1 MLKIFPGDTEPK
13 YDSDVFE
20 CGGYKWRLSFYPNGR
35 KDCNGKGSISLYLVI
50 SETDS
55 LPLGWEVNA
64 VFRLFVLD
72 QIRGEYLTLQD
83 ANGEVRLFHAM
94 KTEWGFARF
103 LSLSTF
109 GDALNGYLVD
119 DSCVF
124 GAEVFVIKC
133 TGEGECLSSLSSPI
147 TSSSTWEIEKF
158 STLSEEYLMKELR
171 VGDRQWELKLYPG
184 HVSPDDG
191 KSYVGFDLSNVD
203 WFSPLAKGYS
213 FAKFMLLVVLRDP
226 SRSFLLNDTLV
237 FDTNIEILSVVKKEL
252 PSISELSI
260 LARKLEEA
268 NSKIEAM
275 TIARQKEYEE
285 FTSKHAE
292 LEAVLEQHELQKT
305 QARAIQYEQEQMREA
320 NSKIEAMTIARQK
333 EYKEFT
339 SKQAYLEAVQ
349 LQQHEL
355 QKAQERALQ
364 YEQEKM
370 REANSKIE
378 AMIAREK
385 EYKEFTSKQAGMEA
399 VQLHRHEL
407 LKLQMRALQAEQEQ
421 KREQLREEMERRM
434 RTEMDRYIRQLL
446 TRRR

>member
-20 CGGYKWRLSFYPNGR
+20 CGGYKWYEIVFLPQWR

-103 LSLSTF
+103 LTLRTF

-158 STLSEEYLMKELR
+158 STLSEEYLR
-171 VGDRQWELKLYPG
+171 
-184 HVSPDDG
+184 
-191 KSYVGFDLSNVD
+191 KS
-203 WFSPLAKGYS
+203 
-213 FAKFMLLVVLRDP
+213 
-226 SRSFLLNDTLV
+226 
-237 FDTNIEILSVVKKEL
+237 
-252 PSISELSI
+252 SEL
-260 LARKLEEA
+260 ETA
-268 NSKIEAM
+268 NG
-275 TIARQKEYEE
+275 TCR
-285 FTSKHAE
+285 FRFCTP
-292 LEAVLEQHELQKT
+292 
-305 QARAIQYEQEQMREA
+305 
-320 NSKIEAMTIARQK
+320 
-333 EYKEFT
+333 
-339 SKQAYLEAVQ
+339 
-349 LQQHEL
+349 
-355 QKAQERALQ
+355 
-364 YEQEKM
+364 
-370 REANSKIE
+370 
-378 AMIAREK
+378 
-385 EYKEFTSKQAGMEA
+385 
-399 VQLHRHEL
+399 
-407 LKLQMRALQAEQEQ
+407 
-421 KREQLREEMERRM
+421 
-434 RTEMDRYIRQLL
+434 
-446 TRRR
+446 